1 MMPSTTR
8 LPARNAALTTFA
20 AALTCACVIASLA
33 TSLALRKAQ
42 DDGLVDPALA
52 KLGMTDDR
60 ALSPTDLL
68 PGADLRWE
76 FPRLIAAQLEIGESF
91 TFVLPGNRLVDIPLV
106 DRSLIGPNAVGFIFA
121 DLDNNAT
128 AEITVHAGRVSG
140 VVRAAFRQRSKSIF
154 ESRKLNL
161 FPFHDGLF
169 VHKGATCGRN

>member
-106 DRSLIGPNAVGFIFA
+106 DRSPS
-121 DLDNNAT
+121 DLTLSALSSRIST
-128 AEITVHAGRVSG
+128 TTRPL
-140 VVRAAFRQRSKSIF
+140 KS
-154 ESRKLNL
+154 LCMQ
-161 FPFHDGLF
+161 
-169 VHKGATCGRN
+169 VA